1 MLKKVAVFLFVLG
14 FSIPTFSSGFR
25 VPRPEGYIRDITH
38 TLSLDQEASLELSS
52 KEIDKKSGVQLA
64 VLIVND
70 LDGDTIENATVKTFE
85 KWGIGQKGK
94 DNGVL
99 FLIALK
105 DKKMRI
111 EVGYGLEGVLPD
123 GKAGAILDSSVVPYF
138 KKAQFSEGIL
148 SGYKRIAETVDPSF
162 KVKNQKENHQKPV
175 KKASLLQAFIVNN
188 FIIMLLVILVGLL
201 IISPTF
207 RSFFFLMLVSGSG
220 RFGGGGSGGGSGFG
234 GFGQGRSGGGGS
246 SRGW

>member
-1 MLKKVAVFLFVLG
+1 MFKKIAVFLFVLG

-52 KEIDKKSGVQLA
+52 KKLDKKTGIQLA

-70 LDGDTIENATVKTFE
+70 LDGDTVENAAVKTFE

-99 FLIALK
+99 FLVALK
-105 DKKMRI
+105 EKKMRI
-111 EVGYGLEGVLPD
+111 EVGYGLEGTLPD
-123 GKAGAILDSSVVPYF
+123 GKAGAILDSNVVPYF
-138 KKAQFSEGIL
+138 KKGQLSEGVL
-148 SGYKRIAETVDPSF
+148 SGYMHIAQHLDPSF
-162 KVKNQKENHQKPV
+162 KSQNDTPHSKQPV
-175 KKASLLQAFIVNN
+175 KKASFLQTFLFQN
-188 FIIMLLVILVGLL
+188 FMIMLLVIFVGLL

-207 RSFFFLMLVSGSG
+207 RAFFLLLLVSS
-220 RFGGGGSGGGSGFG
+220 RFGGGGGSSGENGFG